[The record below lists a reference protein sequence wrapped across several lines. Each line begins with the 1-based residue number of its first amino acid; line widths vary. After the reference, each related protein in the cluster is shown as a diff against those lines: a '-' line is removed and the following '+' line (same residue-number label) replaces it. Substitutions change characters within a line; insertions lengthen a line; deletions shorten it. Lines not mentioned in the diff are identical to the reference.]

1 MATILTG
8 DGEFVAGSALD
19 AAQTDDFFNLGTGN
33 TIVGLGGNINV
44 TGLGPDSD
52 TTVYLTSTS
61 PLSNEG
67 VTDRFSENG
76 SDNTLTNTFFGTTAP
91 IHGPISFTV
100 NGNGGGNTVD
110 LTESFL
116 PITVSATD
124 SGGATPSPS
133 AITTEPTRS
142 ASADFL
148 TK

>member
-8 DGEFVAGSALD
+8 DREFVAGSALD

-76 SDNTLTNTFFGTTAP
+76 SDNTLTNTFSEGPRLQFTGRSASPSTA
-91 IHGPISFTV
+91 T
-100 NGNGGGNTVD
+100 
-110 LTESFL
+110 
-116 PITVSATD
+116 AA
-124 SGGATPSPS
+124 ATPS
-133 AITTEPTRS
+133 I
-142 ASADFL
+142 
-148 TK
+148 